1 MPKESWIMLLEAVG
15 RENCRIL
22 ECVSEE
28 DGQRDG
34 EKQTAVF
41 NHFHLW
47 VRERLRQGGNP
58 EEELNAFLEREP
70 DCIIISDEIGCGIVP
85 LEPEERG
92 IPGENR
98 QDPDSACVPRRGGG
112 SGSMRNRKENQID
125 LALIR
130 HGMTASN
137 SEKRYLGRT
146 NEPLSEEGRRLLLL
160 RKEQGCYPAA
170 SFLFSGPMTRCLQ
183 TGRLLYP
190 EKTPLLI
197 PEWTEMDFGEFEG
210 KNYRELS
217 GDARYQ
223 AWIDSGGLLPFPGG
237 ESREAFLLRCRKGLE
252 RLLRMLEK
260 KGQERWRGTWR
271 PPSSTA
277 ARSWR
282 F

>member
-1 MPKESWIMLLEAVG
+1 
-15 RENCRIL
+15 
-22 ECVSEE
+22 
-28 DGQRDG
+28 
-34 EKQTAVF
+34 
-41 NHFHLW
+41 
-47 VRERLRQGGNP
+47 
-58 EEELNAFLEREP
+58 
-70 DCIIISDEIGCGIVP
+70 
-85 LEPEERG
+85 
-92 IPGENR
+92 
-98 QDPDSACVPRRGGG
+98 
-112 SGSMRNRKENQID
+112 MRNRTENQID

-260 KGQERWRGTWR
+260 KGPGEMAGNMAAAIVHGGTIMALLSALCGGDYFDYQAANGHGYICRLSVEPEGGGTVKAAEIRGR
-271 PPSSTA
+271 I
-277 ARSWR
+277 
-282 F
+282 